1 MTSARVFATTLA
13 IAAAVSACS
22 DPKAAS
28 KENFKKAIQA
38 QIDAE
43 HGRPACAE
51 LVFYSGK
58 VSDDGA
64 VTVAGNTYAKDSLA
78 AADALVEAGLMTRA
92 DDEVEQVGAGSLR
105 PAKVPA
111 FRYQVTEEG
120 KKYRTAPER
129 TPFSRSR
136 GMHFCTGR
144 TSIKDVTLFTEP
156 TDALGHKVS
165 NVTYTAVLTDAA
177 AWALKPEVQKAFPRL
192 ARELAA
198 EPVEKKATVVLTS
211 EGWVD
216 GKRL

>member
-1 MTSARVFATTLA
+1 MNDLQAAILQDSAVKKG
-13 IAAAVSACS
+13 IAADVAAEEMNKILI
-22 DPKAAS
+22 PKV
-28 KENFKKAIQA
+28 I
-38 QIDAE
+38 
-43 HGRPACAE
+43 
-51 LVFYSGK
+51 
-58 VSDDGA
+58 
-64 VTVAGNTYAKDSLA
+64 
-78 AADALVEAGLMTRA
+78 MTRYPDLT

-120 KKYRTAPER
+120 KKYLTAPER